1 MSRTQEAHAFARLS
15 ASRALALRAARVGG
29 LRVLFGSLVLLV
41 AVYPFLEQ
49 GILARATLL
58 LLSTVIVVSGAYAVS
73 ATRRHLAFALLLAV
87 PALVTGWTSVFADA
101 RPIRYA
107 SYAASVTFYVYTLLL
122 VLDDVLRKDDI
133 RTDELLGALSVYIL
147 IGLTWSAA
155 YHLVEDAHPGSFRSS
170 SSGGQLTPGDLTYYS
185 FVTLM
190 TVGSGEIIPV
200 SPTARS
206 LTILEAM
213 VGVVFVAVLIAR
225 LVGLHARGRR

>member
-1 MSRTQEAHAFARLS
+1 VSRTQEAHAFARLS

-41 AVYPFLEQ
+41 AAYPFLEQ

-58 LLSTVIVVSGAYAVS
+58 LLSTVIVVSGAYAIS

-87 PALVTGWTSVFADA
+87 PVLVTGWTSVFADA

-147 IGLTWSAA
+147 IGLAWSAA

-170 SSGGQLTPGDLTYYS
+170 VGQLTPGDLTYYS

-200 SPTARS
+200 SATARS

>member
-1 MSRTQEAHAFARLS
+1 VSRTQEAHAFARLS

-41 AVYPFLEQ
+41 AAYPFLEQ

-122 VLDDVLRKDDI
+122 VLDDVLRKDEI

-147 IGLTWSAA
+147 IGLTWSSA

-170 SSGGQLTPGDLTYYS
+170 VGQLTPGDLTYYS
-185 FVTLM
+185 YVTLM

-200 SPTARS
+200 SATARS